1 MIMNTTT
8 SIKIGDLVRESIFH
22 RGNTPAAD
30 ENVWRY
36 GIVVDELTIKGI
48 VHDKMCKVCWSAC
61 PRFPV
66 SSKPYTCFVQEKQL
80 EVVS

>member
-1 MIMNTTT
+1 MNTNLTNT
-8 SIKIGDLVRESIFH
+8 IKIGDLVRENVFREYNDSYG
-22 RGNTPAAD
+22 R
-30 ENVWRY
+30 ESVWRY
-36 GIVVDELTIKGI
+36 GIVVDELVIKGI
-48 VHDKMCKVCWSAC
+48 AHDKMCKVCWSAC